1 MTSCGDHDVFC
12 ICCTGIGTLISDTRM
27 GVMQAQIPPQTLA
40 DEIFRNLLVAFNAI
54 YKCIFFWPFHKS
66 GKTKMWTE
74 FVRTMDY
81 FRQ

>member
-1 MTSCGDHDVFC
+1 MY
-12 ICCTGIGTLISDTRM
+12 DTRM
-27 GVMQAQIPPQTLA
+27 GVMRAEIPQNTLA
-40 DEIFRNLLVAFNAI
+40 DEIFQNLMVAFNAI